1 MKIGY
6 EYAVYKFGDRY
17 LDDPTAANIRARLN
31 LAISGKMQS
40 SCEKPPE
47 ASYAPEYLMSSLGKS
62 SFIGAH
68 YISIASTIHNELIA
82 HVVLFFSPV
91 SAFQVLLSKQANLYL
106 ENGQITED
114 FIDLTQKESQK
125 V

>member
-1 MKIGY
+1 
-6 EYAVYKFGDRY
+6 
-17 LDDPTAANIRARLN
+17 
-31 LAISGKMQS
+31 
-40 SCEKPPE
+40 
-47 ASYAPEYLMSSLGKS
+47 MSSLGKS

-68 YISIASTIHNELIA
+68 YISIAPTIHNELIA

-106 ENGQITED
+106 ENGQITEN